1 MRNREIPT
9 HGLISECGQWIYMP
23 DGSKFRRKVVPTFV
37 LEDNDGID
45 IEDALKEADAVRTQ
59 ERDT

>member
-1 MRNREIPT
+1 
-9 HGLISECGQWIYMP
+9 MP